1 MITGRSIFKVFIGS
15 FFVQSSWS
23 FEKMQGL
30 GFAAAI
36 YPALTDIYPKEG
48 EQRRAALKRHMV
60 YYNAHPYMASPIL
73 GAVIN
78 VEERASRGECD
89 PDVGVKLKS
98 ALMAPYGAIG
108 DMFFWGGIRP
118 LASCLGIM
126 SALLWGLW
134 GPLVFL
140 VVYNLF
146 HLWMRWRGLT
156 KGCEL
161 GTGVVGY
168 IKDLELPRRSVTA
181 HNITAGV
188 LGVVAAILALNFVPL
203 LTGRAYLRGST
214 VDSAVFIGMLAT
226 VIVATIFLNRVFKRG
241 FGVMPLIYIVVLPL
255 MFLGILLY

>member
-1 MITGRSIFKVFIGS
+1 MISGRSIFKVFVGS

-36 YPALTDIYPKEG
+36 YPALVDIYPEEG
-48 EQRRAALKRHMV
+48 ESRRAALKRHMA

-78 VEERASRGECD
+78 IEESASRSDCD
-89 PDVGVKLKS
+89 PDMGVKLKS
-98 ALMAPYGAIG
+98 TLMAPYGAIG

-134 GPLVFL
+134 GPVVFL
-140 VVYNLF
+140 AVYNLF
-146 HLWMRWRGLT
+146 HFWMRWRGLR
-156 KGCEL
+156 KGYEL
-161 GTGVVGY
+161 GPGVAGY

-188 LGVVAAILALNFVPL
+188 LGVVAAVFAWSFVPL
-203 LTGRAYLRGST
+203 FTGAGYGRGRALEVG
-214 VDSAVFIGMLAT
+214 AFICMLA
-226 VIVATIFLNRVFKRG
+226 VVVVATLLLNRVIRRG
-241 FGVMPLIYIVVLPL
+241 LGVMGLVYIIVLPL
-255 MFLGILLY
+255 VLLGVLLY